1 MNCGIGEIIVKGPS
15 VMLGYYQNEA
25 ATKEVLDKGW
35 FHTGDLGYL
44 DKKGFLYISGRKKSV
59 IVLKNGKNI
68 FPEEIESVINRID
81 GVKESFVYG
90 KTDDKSRSDEN
101 DLKLCAKVVYDEET
115 MKEIYKITKKTEVEE
130 LIWTKIKEMNKTMPP
145 YKYIKELIVTTED
158 LIKTTTL
165 KIKRH
170 EEMEKIEKEK

>member
-1 MNCGIGEIIVKGPS
+1 
-15 VMLGYYQNEA
+15 MLGYYQNEA